1 MSYQPIIII
10 GAPRSGTNM
19 LRDVLCELEGVGT
32 WPCDEIN
39 YIWRHGNIEKDTDE
53 FSAEM
58 LTPKIKKYIQ
68 NEFDSI
74 AKKYDLEYVVEKT
87 CANSLRVPF
96 VDAAVPNAKY
106 IFIYR
111 DGVDAAGS
119 AKKRWTAKLDI
130 PYILKKVKYV
140 PFTDLPY
147 YGFKY
152 FFNRVYRVFS
162 KEERLAF
169 WGPKFNGLDEALEQ
183 YSLEEVSALQWKKCV
198 DASEN
203 AFQNMPNTQVIR
215 VKYENFVTNPQE
227 ELQRILSSLNVSY
240 DNSNIEN
247 IVSSVTSK
255 SIGKGRQAFDEMQ
268 TKKITKLVE
277 DTLRRYGY
285 Q

>member
-39 YIWRHGNIEKDTDE
+39 YIWRYGNIEKDTDE
-53 FSAEM
+53 FSIDM

-68 NEFDSI
+68 KEFDSI
-74 AKKYDLEYVVEKT
+74 ANKYDLEYVIEKT

-96 VDAAVPNAKY
+96 VEAVVPNAKY

-111 DGVDAAGS
+111 DGIDAAGS

-140 PFTDLPY
+140 PLSDLPY
-147 YGFKY
+147 YGFQY

-169 WGPKFNGLDEALEQ
+169 WGPKFNGLDEALEE

-198 DASEN
+198 DSSED
-203 AFQNMPNTQVIR
+203 AFQNMPEDQVIR

-227 ELQRILSSLNVSY
+227 ELQKILDHLKIPYKKLNIAELVKG
-240 DNSNIEN
+240 
-247 IVSSVTSK
+247 VTNT
-255 SIGKGRQAFDEMQ
+255 SIGKGRQAFDESQ
-268 TKKITKLVE
+268 TKKITALVK
-277 DTLRRYGY
+277 DTLERYGY